1 MCIARLI
8 HLHLREINIAL
19 RAEAQRK
26 LARIGARREL
36 RKALQYFIKFQSR

>member
-1 MCIARLI
+1 MRIARLI

-26 LARIGARREL
+26 LARVGACREL
-36 RKALQYFIKFQSR
+36 CEALQYFIKFQSR